1 MRFCEYIVKYNGLYF
16 MIKYDIYE
24 NQAINEIAL
33 KISFLRKSYLD
44 QIHMNF
50 TSYQLDD

>member
-1 MRFCEYIVKYNGLYF
+1 

-24 NQAINEIAL
+24 NQAMNEIAL
-33 KISFLRKSYLD
+33 KISILRKSYLNIY

-50 TSYQLDD
+50 TNYQLDD

>member
-1 MRFCEYIVKYNGLYF
+1 

-24 NQAINEIAL
+24 NQVMNEIAS
-33 KISFLRKSYLD
+33 KISILRKSYLNTY

-50 TSYQLDD
+50 NYQLDD